1 MELAS
6 WKSCRDITNEK
17 RWIKEY
23 AVLHIDLQARADKME
38 YCISPIFTNLLKRLK
53 GLEGVP
59 KEGFNHHTKDRPQY
73 LEESLL

>member
-1 MELAS
+1 M
-6 WKSCRDITNEK
+6 
-17 RWIKEY
+17 
-23 AVLHIDLQARADKME
+23 LHIDLQARADKME

-59 KEGFNHHTKDRPQY
+59 QEGFNHHTKDRPQY